1 MSAKEW
7 SPKAVRRGL
16 LAWVGLSATRLA
28 LAQSDGEKGSDKP
41 PALDSVPADASL
53 GKTLDGQRLKLSD
66 YAGKVVVV
74 SFWASWCAP
83 CRAEFPYLDR
93 LQEVGGDRLKVVSVN
108 IEERKVFVRLHR
120 ALSEQVKLT
129 LTYDPEQACATAFK
143 KPPAIP
149 YTVVLNRDHSVSGI
163 STGWG
168 GTQHLVDL
176 VNQAMA

>member
-1 MSAKEW
+1 MS
-7 SPKAVRRGL
+7 SNGRPPNAVRRGL
-16 LAWVGLSATRLA
+16 LAWGSLGATGLAWAEPAAEPGS
-28 LAQSDGEKGSDKP
+28 EKAP
-41 PALDSVPADASL
+41 VLDNVPADASL
-53 GKTLDGQRLKLSD
+53 GQTLDGQRIKLSD
-66 YAGKVVVV
+66 HAGKVVVV

-93 LQEVGGDRLKVVSVN
+93 LQEVGGERLKVVSVN

-129 LTYDPEQACATAFK
+129 LTYDPDKACATAFK
-143 KPPAIP
+143 RPSSIP
-149 YTVVLNRDHSVSGI
+149 YTVVLKRDHSVAGI